1 MSWAATVRN
10 ELTLWRLPSRVTV
23 AVVALALLL
32 LLAAWWIAYR
42 ASAQLADSLRWFG
55 DVEYSSVSVGLGGSV
70 EYSGFRLH
78 SPDPRVGEVF
88 SARSVRLQT
97 PGLHWLVWHGLVGG
111 PSTGGLAD
119 ALGAAQLARV
129 QQTGGVPRAFPA
141 AGRLGLRIDGLVA
154 GPGLARVGDLRWI
167 GLVSAAPVDA
177 EGCDGRSRFNATDL
191 TAMGL
196 SDAPTNVD
204 VSFEAASSDTGKIQL
219 VIERSGASRIDLD
232 MTVRADNVRS
242 LIDSDWSKTVI
253 LDRRWSVRDQGFVS
267 ARNRW
272 CATRMGVSRD
282 GYVDRHLAE
291 IKRELATIGAAPTSD
306 LESAYRRYAA
316 RGGEM
321 TWHSRPN
328 LTTPIGQLARFT
340 VAEQLRILNA
350 TLESV
355 RGRAAPFRFQFAP
368 VLPLAAAPIGPA
380 GESTAP
386 IEPAAT
392 AAGGTG
398 ASDSALTAAANLIT
412 PSAANAAPTPA
423 IEPGLG
429 AVAPAASDRSPARSD
444 SGSEAMART
453 ESPRP
458 LAQPAATASATPMAV
473 TPALS
478 GRTAQQ
484 QPAPRGTRQPR
495 DDAAVQS
502 PSARP
507 SLARAAPQPS
517 VVAPLRPGRRL
528 VYGDLAQLEGS
539 RIEVRSAYGITRRG
553 LLEKY
558 TATAITL
565 RLEQRERGM
574 SVTMPQQTVS
584 DIRLLDYRET
594 SSDTPTGG

>member
-10 ELTLWRLPSRVTV
+10 ELTLWRLPSRVTI
-23 AVVALALLL
+23 AVIVFALLL
-32 LLAAWWIAYR
+32 LLAAWWVAYR
-42 ASAQLADSLRWFG
+42 ASAQLVDSLRWFG
-55 DVEYSSVSVGLGGSV
+55 DAEYSSASVGLGGAV
-70 EYSGFRLH
+70 EYRGFRLH
-78 SPDPRVGEVF
+78 SSDPRAGEVF

-111 PSTGGLAD
+111 PSAGGLAD

-177 EGCDGRSRFNATDL
+177 EGCDGRLRFTATDL

-196 SDAPTNVD
+196 SDSPTDVD
-204 VSFEAASSDTGKIQL
+204 ASFDVTSNDTATIQL
-219 VIERSGASRIDLD
+219 AIERSGASRIELD

-242 LIDSDWSKTVI
+242 LIDSDWSKVVI
-253 LDRRWSVRDQGFVS
+253 LDRRWGVRDQGFVS

-282 GYVDRHLAE
+282 GYVDRHLTD
-291 IKRELATIGAAPTSD
+291 IKRRLATIGAAPTSD

-355 RGRAAPFRFQFAP
+355 RGRAAPFKFQFTP
-368 VLPLAAAPIGPA
+368 VLPIAAAPVGLA
-380 GESTAP
+380 GEPAAP
-386 IEPAAT
+386 IEPALT

-398 ASDSALTAAANLIT
+398 ASDSALTAAADLVA
-412 PSAANAAPTPA
+412 PSAANAAPAPA
-423 IEPGLG
+423 IDPGFG
-429 AVAPAASDRSPARSD
+429 AVAAAAPGFPPARS
-444 SGSEAMART
+444 EPAR
-453 ESPRP
+453 PRA
-458 LAQPAATASATPMAV
+458 LAAVSAP
-473 TPALS
+473 
-478 GRTAQQ
+478 Q
-484 QPAPRGTRQPR
+484 QPTARGSQQP
-495 DDAAVQS
+495 DDITAVQS
-502 PSARP
+502 RSARP
-507 SLARAAPQPS
+507 SLASAARQPS
-517 VVAPLRPGRRL
+517 VTAVTTPGRGL
-528 VYGDLAQLEGS
+528 VYAELAQFEGS

-553 LLEKY
+553 VLEKY
-558 TATAITL
+558 TDTAITL

-574 SVTMPQQTVS
+574 SVTMPHQTVGN
-584 DIRLLDYRET
+584 IRLLDYRAG